1 MQTINYSYKVQDY
14 FKHLTDECKDE
25 ARFTQD
31 EQCFVLEFLAD
42 TLVGLTQINSET
54 LREERAFGRMQD
66 CSEVAENYAMLLDKH
81 KRGDYV
87 VVDGVYEQQE
97 EYYTFTLEDAGAALC
112 SYDTEY
118 RECIMEQFEDALNE
132 YFALTKAGKLQT
144 LDIANCLAWRVFNS
158 Y

>member
-1 MQTINYSYKVQDY
+1 MQTINYSTTVQDY
-14 FKHLTDECKDE
+14 FKHLTDECADE
-25 ARFTQD
+25 GRFTQD
-31 EQCFVLEFLAD
+31 EKCFVLEFLAD
-42 TLVGLTQINSET
+42 ILCGLTQINSET
-54 LREERAFGRMQD
+54 LREEKVFIRMQD
-66 CSEVAENYAMLLDKH
+66 CSEVAENYVMLLGKH

-87 VVDGVYEQQE
+87 VVDGVYEQEE

-118 RECIMEQFEDALNE
+118 RDSITEQFEDALNE
-132 YFALTKAGKLQT
+132 YFDQSKAGKLQT

>member
-1 MQTINYSYKVQDY
+1 MAIHYSTTVQDY
-14 FKHLTDECKDE
+14 FEHLTDECADE
-25 ARFTQD
+25 TRFTQD
-31 EQCFVLEFLAD
+31 EKCFVLEFLAD

-54 LREERAFGRMQD
+54 LREEQAFGRMQD
-66 CSEVAENYAMLLDKH
+66 CSEVADNYVMLLNKH

-87 VVDGVYEQQE
+87 VVDGVYKQEE
-97 EYYTFTLEDAGAALC
+97 EYYTFTLEDAGTAIC

-118 RECIMEQFEDALNE
+118 RECITEQFEDALNE
-132 YFALTKAGKLQT
+132 YFALSKANKIAT

>member
-1 MQTINYSYKVQDY
+1 MAIHYSTTVQDY
-14 FKHLTDECKDE
+14 FKHLTDECADE
-25 ARFTQD
+25 TRFTQD
-31 EQCFVLEFLAD
+31 ERCFVLEFLAD

-54 LREERAFGRMQD
+54 LREEKQFGRMQD
-66 CSEVAENYAMLLDKH
+66 CSEVAEHYVMLLDKH

-87 VVDGVYEQQE
+87 VVDGVYENE
-97 EYYTFTLEDAGAALC
+97 DEYYTFTLEDAGTALC

-132 YFALTKAGKLQT
+132 YFEQSKAGKLQT